1 MQSQN
6 AMQLSSAQAMYQVIN
21 NPMANAVINNNN
33 NDLKQSLSQM
43 NSENQQLRRKLN
55 NKNNECEKLKIKV
68 KEAKDECEQYKHLM
82 NQLSQSVN
90 SLQNGNSL
98 NLSINSGMSG
108 VSGVVAM
115 ASTSGSGKRKRSSK
129 SEQSFSQCCCCDTEK
144 RYVCQFENCG
154 KRFRQKPHLD
164 AHQNIHT
171 GRRFACDWPQCGK
184 SFVRKYNLVEHQK
197 LHSSLN
203 PNMCDFPNCGKCFS
217 SRYSLSRHQNAQHNQ
232 ALQSADQRRQML
244 LNSDQ

>member
-6 AMQLSSAQAMYQVIN
+6 SMPLSSAQAMYHVIN

-33 NDLKQSLSQM
+33 NDLKQSLTQL

-68 KEAKDECEQYKHLM
+68 KEARDECEQYKLLM
-82 NQLSQSVN
+82 NQLTQSVN
-90 SLQNGNSL
+90 SLQNGDSL
-98 NLSINSGMSG
+98 NLSMNSGMNASG
-108 VSGVVAM
+108 V
-115 ASTSGSGKRKRSSK
+115 ASTSATPAKRKRSTK
-129 SEQSFSQCCCCDTEK
+129 TGHNSFSQCCCCDTEK
-144 RYVCQFENCG
+144 KYVCEFENCG

-171 GRRFACDWPQCGK
+171 GRRFNCDWPQCGK

-197 LHSSLN
+197 LHSNLN
-203 PNMCDFPNCGKCFS
+203 PNMCDYPNCGKCFS

-232 ALQSADQRRQML
+232 SLQSADQRRQML
-244 LNSDQ
+244 LNSE